1 MSDIKKTRQR
11 AADLYQQA
19 QTLAK
24 TAASE
29 SRDMTAEEVGKFDAL
44 MDQHDAAMAD
54 VRREERLLD
63 AERALAATAPMSA
76 APIAQ
81 PVEVRDLDVERP
93 FADFGEYLM
102 AVARAGMP
110 SAVVDRRLLPLAGPS
125 GANTSVPSE
134 GGYLVHKDFSSI
146 LLDKAQQESLVW
158 QDCTEIP
165 IGPDSDGVEL
175 VTIDETSR
183 ANGSRWGGVQV
194 YRRGEAD
201 TVAASKPAFGKLT
214 IDLED
219 IMGLAYVTERQLRD
233 GSSLAAIVSKAFA
246 SEFAFRMDDEVVNGT
261 GNGQCLGILQS
272 GALSTVSKENAQTGT
287 FVAANAAKMLAR
299 MPARLIG
306 GAKWYINQEVL
317 PQLVTMT
324 LGNQPIYL
332 PAGSIAEAPNGML
345 RGRPIVPIEQ
355 ASTLGTKGDVILANF
370 GEYLVATKGGLE
382 QADSM
387 HVRFIYAERAFRW
400 LARNNG
406 APAWKSALTP
416 YKGSS
421 ALSPFVVVENR

>member
-1 MSDIKKTRQR
+1 MSKIKQTRQR

-24 TAASE
+24 TAAAE
-29 SRDMTAEEVGKFDAL
+29 SRDMTADESAQFDAL
-44 MDQHDAAMAD
+44 MDKHDAAMAD

-63 AERALAATAPMSA
+63 AERALAASSTESPA
-76 APIAQ
+76 AAQ
-81 PVEVRDLDVERP
+81 PIEVRELDVERP
-93 FADFGEYLM
+93 FASLGDFLLS
-102 AVARAGMP
+102 VARAGMP
-110 SAVVDRRLLPLAGPS
+110 TAVVDRRLLPLAGPS

-146 LLDKAQQESLVW
+146 LLDKAVQESLVW
-158 QDCTEIP
+158 QDCTEVP

-194 YRRGEAD
+194 YRRSEAD
-201 TVAASKPAFGKLT
+201 TVTATKPTFGKLT

-246 SEFAFRMDDEVVNGT
+246 SEFAFRMDDEVINGT
-261 GNGQCLGILQS
+261 GNGQCLGIMQS
-272 GALSTVSKENAQTGT
+272 GALATVSKESAQTGT
-287 FVAANAAKMLAR
+287 FVAANAAKMLGR
-299 MPARLIG
+299 MPARLIS

-317 PQLVTMT
+317 QQLTTMT

-332 PAGSIAEAPNGML
+332 QAGTIASAPYGML
-345 RGRPIVPIEQ
+345 LGRPVVPIEQ
-355 ASTLGTKGDVILANF
+355 ASALGTKGDVILANF

-416 YKGSS
+416 YKGSA